1 MKVLLVNKFLY
12 NKGGSETYIIKL
24 GKYLQSIGHK
34 VEYFGL
40 DDERNVVSNSYNIYI
55 KKIDLEKTTI
65 KNFLSVFRIIYSIE
79 AKAKMK
85 KILNK
90 LEPDLIILNNIEY
103 HLTPSIIIAIDQ
115 YKKEKVNTKVFYVAH
130 DYQLI
135 CPSHSLLDINGNIC
149 EKCLDGNYKYCYRT
163 KCLKNSR
170 LKSLIGT
177 MDSTYWHKRDIFK
190 CIDKIIC
197 PSQFLKNKLNTQ
209 KEFRDKTVVMQNFMD
224 YKKIKDETK
233 ENYII
238 YFGRLSKDKGV
249 ETLLKVTQKLKNINF
264 VFAGEGPLQEK
275 VKEQKNINYVRI

>member
-1 MKVLLVNKFLY
+1 
-12 NKGGSETYIIKL
+12 
-24 GKYLQSIGHK
+24 
-34 VEYFGL
+34 
-40 DDERNVVSNSYNIYI
+40 
-55 KKIDLEKTTI
+55 
-65 KNFLSVFRIIYSIE
+65 
-79 AKAKMK
+79 
-85 KILNK
+85 
-90 LEPDLIILNNIEY
+90 
-103 HLTPSIIIAIDQ
+103 
-115 YKKEKVNTKVFYVAH
+115 
-130 DYQLI
+130 
-135 CPSHSLLDINGNIC
+135 
-149 EKCLDGNYKYCYRT
+149 
-163 KCLKNSR
+163 
-170 LKSLIGT
+170 

-264 VFAGEGPLQEK
+264 IFAGEGPLQEK